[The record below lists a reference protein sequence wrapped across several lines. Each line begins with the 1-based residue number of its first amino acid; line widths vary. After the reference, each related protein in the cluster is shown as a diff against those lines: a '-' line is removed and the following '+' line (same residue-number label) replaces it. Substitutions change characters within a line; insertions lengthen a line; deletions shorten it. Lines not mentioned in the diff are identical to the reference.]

1 MPPVAVHFNGGV
13 NLPDADAVLRELVG
27 RVPDGVRRLPD
38 GETGDRAGWIAFQLP
53 RLLATPG
60 LERVDPSPDAAGR
73 YAGGRPSL
81 RLAAGADPD
90 TLVWPDLGYAAAY
103 QASYATFCALR
114 DEGIVPAGVRFQA
127 EYPTPHAVCGFV
139 DIEDRA
145 RVEPSYERALL
156 ADLDVLLAAVPHA
169 ELAVQWDVA
178 VEIGE
183 AERSGGQAIADIA
196 EAIARYAD
204 HVPDDVPVG
213 MHLCYGDFGHE
224 HFLQPPSLAIQ
235 VALADA
241 VTGRTRRPPA
251 WISFTVP
258 QDRGDEAYF
267 APLADLHPDP
277 ATELYFALVPYHPD
291 RQPMGTTDAQVALVD
306 RLLPADAGPWGICTE
321 CSLGR
326 AERAEVPNLLDLHRE
341 ILARYAP
348 MSTA

>member
-1 MPPVAVHFNGGV
+1 
-13 NLPDADAVLRELVG
+13 
-27 RVPDGVRRLPD
+27 
-38 GETGDRAGWIAFQLP
+38 
-53 RLLATPG
+53 
-60 LERVDPSPDAAGR
+60 
-73 YAGGRPSL
+73 
-81 RLAAGADPD
+81 
-90 TLVWPDLGYAAAY
+90 
-103 QASYATFCALR
+103 
-114 DEGIVPAGVRFQA
+114 VRFQA

-139 DIEDRA
+139 DEDDRA

-156 ADLDVLLAAVPHA
+156 ADLDVLLAAVPHP
-169 ELAVQWDVA
+169 ELTVQWDVA

-183 AERSGGQAIADIA
+183 AERSGGQAIGRIAD
-196 EAIARYAD
+196 AIARYAD

-241 VTGRTRRPPA
+241 VTARTRRPPA

-267 APLADLHPDP
+267 APLADLHPD
-277 ATELYFALVPYHPD
+277 AVTELYFALVPYHPD
-291 RQPMGTTDAQVALVD
+291 RQEAGTTDAQVALVD
-306 RLLPADAGPWGICTE
+306 RLLPAGAGPWGICTE

-326 AERAEVPNLLDLHRE
+326 AERADVPRLLDLHRE

-348 MSTA
+348 TTAGS